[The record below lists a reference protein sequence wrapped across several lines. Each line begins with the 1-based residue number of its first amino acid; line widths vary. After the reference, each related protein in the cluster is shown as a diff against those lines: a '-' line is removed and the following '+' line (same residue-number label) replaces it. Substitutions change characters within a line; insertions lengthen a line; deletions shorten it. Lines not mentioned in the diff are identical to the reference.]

1 MENDLHVEKE
11 DNNHYHTALV
21 NMQKS
26 LNNIDAEE
34 RSKNLVIFGL
44 LEQDITV
51 EQGGTLSLD
60 QEKVYTLLKAMK
72 NTNADICTSFQYKR
86 IGQPKEDNK
95 PRILKVTVPN
105 NLIREDI
112 VKSSPNLKNLPDQ
125 AVFKKVFVNRDSHPV
140 YTKENQRLRKRM
152 NEIRKSPLYA
162 NAP

>member
-1 MENDLHVEKE
+1 MENDLRVEKE

-44 LEQDITV
+44 LEQDITI
-51 EQGGTLSLD
+51 EQGGTLIRSTR
-60 QEKVYTLLKAMK
+60 YTLLKAMK

-95 PRILKVTVPN
+95 PSRRGAVVKRVEHIST
-105 NLIREDI
+105 I
-112 VKSSPNLKNLPDQ
+112 VL
-125 AVFKKVFVNRDSHPV
+125 VN
-140 YTKENQRLRKRM
+140 
-152 NEIRKSPLYA
+152 I
-162 NAP
+162 